1 MLKRILTLL
10 AALAVCA
17 AASAQLS
24 LRQPCSD
31 GMVLQQQT
39 AALPLTPFELAVE

>member
-31 GMVLQQQT
+31 GMVLQQT